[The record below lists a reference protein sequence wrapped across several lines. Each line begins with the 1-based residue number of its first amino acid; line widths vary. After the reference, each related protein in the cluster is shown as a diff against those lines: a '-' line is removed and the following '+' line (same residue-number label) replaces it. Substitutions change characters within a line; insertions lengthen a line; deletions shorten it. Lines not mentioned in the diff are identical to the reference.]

1 MRRVTQ
7 HPHRRRGQE
16 FPGIRL
22 TRRLRLL
29 LGAALVSIP
38 LAVGPSVLAL
48 PASSAKP
55 SSSPPGPAPRS
66 LVLIT
71 VEGLRPDFLSCYGK
85 GSGGKTPNIDKL
97 AAEGTLFEQVVAPS
111 ASTLPSLATLLTG
124 RTSFQHGVWDDTYRN
139 LLPDSETTLAEILQ
153 KKGYR
158 TAAFL
163 GTSRMAVGRGFD
175 QGFDIF
181 KDGYTPVPSGAWK
194 LVLSRSQMVVG
205 QATSWLIGIPDRAF
219 FLWIHLTEPVL
230 PGKGPITQPKAD
242 LRTEYQ
248 GRVGALDAELGKLL
262 DQLRT
267 RADYSSLI
275 IALAADHGMGL
286 DEHGESRSGSFLY
299 EPMLRVPLIVRAPDA
314 GLARGKRVAEL
325 AGLVDVFPSLTR
337 ALKLPLPAGLK
348 GRDLFAARGGA
359 VPAYH
364 ATALAGRE
372 QFGWAAKEA
381 IAQGSWRLILSPRP
395 ELYDLAADPPQAHD
409 LAGSRTEEVSRL
421 QGLRDSLAGGAAIPP
436 AHYLLG
442 SVPDPGLGQKLKEK
456 GLAPATKEA
465 ALRRAPPD
473 PRKFGDS
480 LFLLEQMQFFT
491 EALGTQPM
499 RSFAQDLLKIDP
511 ESLFTLV
518 GLASLDVGSK
528 NEEARKKASDML
540 KTAQSLYPLEPEVY
554 HQLAHSALGEKRFAD
569 AQWLLRVSLALNPRH
584 PAEIRYDLACARAL
598 RGDKIGA
605 LSDLKESVK
614 EGFRDVEHIKNDPDL
629 EGLRSDAAFVRFLKD
644 EFPSAGTL

>member
-1 MRRVTQ
+1 
-7 HPHRRRGQE
+7 
-16 FPGIRL
+16 
-22 TRRLRLL
+22 
-29 LGAALVSIP
+29 
-38 LAVGPSVLAL
+38 
-48 PASSAKP
+48 
-55 SSSPPGPAPRS
+55 
-66 LVLIT
+66 VLIT

-97 AAEGTLFEQVVAPS
+97 AAEGSLFEQVVTPS
-111 ASTLPSLATLLTG
+111 ASTLPSIATLLTG
-124 RTSFQHGVWDDTYRN
+124 RTPFQHGVWDDTYRN
-139 LLPDSETTLAEILQ
+139 VLPDSETSLAETLQ
-153 KKGYR
+153 EKGYR

-181 KDGYTPVPSGAWK
+181 KDGYTPAPSGAWK
-194 LVLSRSQMVVG
+194 LVLSRSQTVVG
-205 QATSWLIGIPDRAF
+205 QASTWLVGIQDRAF

-248 GRVGALDAELGKLL
+248 GRVSTLDGDLGKLL
-262 DQLRT
+262 DQLRS
-267 RADYSSLI
+267 RADYSNLI
-275 IALAADHGMGL
+275 IVLAADHGMGL
-286 DEHGESRSGSFLY
+286 DEHGERRSGSFLY
-299 EPMLRVPLIVRAPDA
+299 EPILRVPLIVRAPGA
-314 GLARGKRVAEL
+314 KAGKRVGEL
-325 AGLVDVFPSLTR
+325 AGLVDVFPSLAG

-348 GRDLFAARGGA
+348 GRDLFTARGPA
-359 VPAYH
+359 APAYH

-395 ELYDLAADPPQAHD
+395 ELYDIGTDPLQAHD
-409 LAGSRTEEVSRL
+409 QASSHPEEVSRL
-421 QGLRDSLAGGAAIPP
+421 KGLRDSLAGGAAIPP
-436 AHYLLG
+436 AHYLVG

-456 GLAPATKEA
+456 GFAPATKEA
-465 ALRRAPPD
+465 ALRRSPPD

-480 LFLLEQMQFFT
+480 LLLLEQMQFFT
-491 EALGTQPM
+491 EALGNQAM

-511 ESLFTLV
+511 ESLFTLM
-518 GLASLDVGSK
+518 GLASLDVESK

-540 KTAQSLYPLEPEVY
+540 MTAQELYPLEAEVY
-554 HQLAHSALGEKRFAD
+554 HQLAHSALGQKRFAD
-569 AQWLLRVSLALNPRH
+569 AQWLLKVSLALNPRH

-598 RGDKIGA
+598 GGDKIGA

-629 EGLRSDAAFVRFLKD
+629 EAIRTDAAFVRFLKD